1 MKNLVYVDAENIS
14 KEDFVRVISKTQQMV
29 CMSSVTGKF
38 YGNRDVIGEMLSIG
52 YNGGFE
58 FIETSSIVRSRKN
71 VTDMKITVDCITD
84 VMDWIAQGLSVSDLT
99 VYLVSGDCDFVPL
112 IYKLRGLG
120 LQVELPISISGLEE
134 KTLADLEAA
143 LKQAQYDPRLRQDIL
158 QAQYPAVRKL
168 LPEEQFSDDLLQEWF
183 ARKKRKFLKDAT
195 LLLGDGAAALADL
208 APEEFGFIRIMQI
221 LGIDKGSDVCEA
233 LLASYTQKC
242 FGFNFPVKTRELV
255 LNGI

>member
-14 KEDFVRVISKTQQMV
+14 KEDFTQVLTEARQMACV
-29 CMSSVTGKF
+29 GSVTGKF
-38 YGNRDVIGEMLSIG
+38 YGNRDVIGEMLNIG

-84 VMDWIAQGLSVSDLT
+84 VMDWIAQGLSVADLT
-99 VYLVSGDCDFVPL
+99 VHLVSGDCDFVPL

-120 LQVELPISISGLEE
+120 LQVELPISVSGMEE

-158 QAQYPAVRKL
+158 QL
-168 LPEEQFSDDLLQEWF
+168 
-183 ARKKRKFLKDAT
+183 
-195 LLLGDGAAALADL
+195 
-208 APEEFGFIRIMQI
+208 
-221 LGIDKGSDVCEA
+221 ID
-233 LLASYTQKC
+233 
-242 FGFNFPVKTRELV
+242 
-255 LNGI
+255 